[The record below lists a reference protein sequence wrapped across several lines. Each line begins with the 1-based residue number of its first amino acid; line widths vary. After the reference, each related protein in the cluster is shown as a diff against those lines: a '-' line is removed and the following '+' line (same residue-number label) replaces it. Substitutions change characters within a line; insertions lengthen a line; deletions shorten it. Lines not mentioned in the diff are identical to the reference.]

1 MISFIQGKVCDKT
14 EKTVI
19 IETGGIGY
27 QVFCSPQ
34 TLEQLFKGREQKL
47 FTHFCLSR
55 EKAELYGFLNIETLE
70 LFETLEGFSGV
81 GPRTALILSCFG
93 SLEKLKKTIEAK
105 DNKFFTDIKG
115 IGRKKLQKIVLE
127 LTGKIEEL
135 NKQSREKNIDPV
147 LATLISLG
155 FSQQESQLAF
165 SQIPTECVKT
175 EEKIKKALEIL
186 GADK

>member
-70 LFETLEGFSGV
+70 LFETLEGLSGV

-93 SLEKLKKTIEAK
+93 SLEKLKKAIEAK

-115 IGRKKLQKIVLE
+115 IGRKKLQKIILE
-127 LTGKIEEL
+127 LTGKIKEL
-135 NKQSREKNIDPV
+135 NKESLRKEKDPA
-147 LATLISLG
+147 LETLMALG
-155 FSQQESQLAF
+155 FSRAQSQSVLA
-165 SQIPTECVKT
+165 QISEEHVGT
-175 EEKIKKALEIL
+175 EERIKQALKIL
-186 GADK
+186 GANK